1 MIMEKLQGSDFP
13 RASLEKRKR
22 DILRH
27 TKRAWAPLDGH
38 LLPDSEEE
46 NPMVTMFVQGKGP
59 SRNLGSAPLWAMR
72 DVRLLRG
79 SKLILKT

>member
-1 MIMEKLQGSDFP
+1 MIMEELQGSDTP
-13 RASLEKRKR
+13 RAGLEMSKR

-46 NPMVTMFVQGKGP
+46 NPMVTMYVQGKGP
-59 SRNLGSAPLWAMR
+59 SRDLGSALLWAMR
-72 DVRLLRG
+72 DVRLLLG
-79 SKLILKT
+79 NK